1 MKLKSVN
8 KVAFFTSLL
17 LITVFSAFTP
27 GPIFRKKALFATW
40 NYQLITKNGKPV
52 NAISPEDTMILQK
65 NGRFQYAIKNLNKN
79 ESGRFEI
86 IHVPLDSSPY
96 KKALRFTYN
105 QKSGN
110 YRRLFNIMHLSDSM
124 VIREGTTTFH
134 YKLRKP

>member
-1 MKLKSVN
+1 M
-8 KVAFFTSLL
+8 
-17 LITVFSAFTP
+17 
-27 GPIFRKKALFATW
+27 
-40 NYQLITKNGKPV
+40 ITKNGKPV